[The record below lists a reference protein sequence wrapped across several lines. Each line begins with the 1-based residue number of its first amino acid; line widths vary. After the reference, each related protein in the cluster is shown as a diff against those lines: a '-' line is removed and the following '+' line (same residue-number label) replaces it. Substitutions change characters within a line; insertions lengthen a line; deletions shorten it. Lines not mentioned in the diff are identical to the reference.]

1 MENMKKVAEVLEMVR
16 KTSSTNAKQAILQH
30 ESTQEYGETLRNVLY
45 YTYNPFMM
53 FGLTDKTL
61 QVTSPIQP
69 ITPQMMTYVKIKEED
84 VFLLLENL
92 VNNNINDN
100 LRAEAKRLLMCIE
113 DIETRQMVR
122 GILVKDLK
130 LGVNVTTLNKVFG
143 KGFIPKFD
151 VQLAESYT
159 KQKPGALKN
168 KDVCITEKLDG
179 FRIVYNPVQEKFF
192 TRKGQEYEG
201 LEHLIPELNDLC
213 VAISEDN
220 LVHGEDVVIDGE
232 LVHEPVEG
240 LNSQELYALTSS
252 AARKKGKHK
261 DKLKLQF
268 HVFDFVPLNEF
279 MSGLTTL
286 RYKARRSI
294 MDVAF
299 VALSDLKHVKP
310 VTVFYMGKFDED
322 ILMTHLK
329 QVETLGGEGLM
340 INLMEGTYECKRTKK
355 LLKVKTFKDADV
367 LVTNVVEGTGKNLGK
382 LGAVEVKF
390 LHNGKEMYCE
400 CGSGFT
406 DEERLNYWK
415 HPELIMGK
423 VVELKYFEVTQNDKD
438 KTKYSL
444 RFPTWQHRVRTD
456 KDEQDITDVEKN

>member
-1 MENMKKVAEVLEMVR
+1 MENMKKVAKVLDIVR
-16 KTSSTNAKQAILQH
+16 KTSSTNAKQAILQY
-30 ESTQEYGETLRNVLY
+30 ENEQEYGETLRNVLY

-61 QVTSPIQP
+61 QVVRPNI
-69 ITPQMMTYVKIKEED
+69 MTYTRATEED
-84 VFLLLENL
+84 VFLLLEELANS
-92 VNNNINDN
+92 NINDY
-100 LRAEAKRLLMCIE
+100 LRSEAKRLLLTINDDE
-113 DIETRQMVR
+113 VRKMVQ
-122 GILVKDLK
+122 GIMVKDLK

-151 VQLAESYT
+151 VQLAESYA
-159 KQKPGALKN
+159 KQKPGSLRN
-168 KDVCITEKLDG
+168 KEVCITEKLDG

-252 AARKKGKHK
+252 AARKKGRHR

-310 VTVFYMGKFDED
+310 VTVFYMGKFDEE
-322 ILMTHLK
+322 ILLTHLK
-329 QVETLGGEGLM
+329 QVEALGGEGLM

-367 LVTNVVEGTGKNLGK
+367 LVTGIVEGTGKNLGK

-390 LHNGKEMYCE
+390 LHNGKEMTCE
-400 CGSGFT
+400 VGSGFT
-406 DEERLNYWK
+406 DDERLIYWE
-415 HPELIMGK
+415 HPENIVGK
-423 VVELKYFEVTQNDKD
+423 VIEVKYFEVTQNEKD

-444 RFPTWQHRVRTD
+444 RFPTFQHRIRTD

>member
-1 MENMKKVAEVLEMVR
+1 MENMKKVAKVLDIVR
-16 KTSSTNAKQAILQH
+16 KTSSTNAKQAILQY
-30 ESTQEYGETLRNVLY
+30 ENEQEYGETLRNVLY

-61 QVTSPIQP
+61 QVVRPNI
-69 ITPQMMTYVKIKEED
+69 MTYTRATEED
-84 VFLLLENL
+84 VFLLLEELANS
-92 VNNNINDN
+92 NINDY
-100 LRAEAKRLLMCIE
+100 LRSEAKRLLLTINDDE
-113 DIETRQMVR
+113 VRKMVQ
-122 GILVKDLK
+122 GIMVKDLK

-151 VQLAESYT
+151 VQLAESYA
-159 KQKPGALKN
+159 KQKPGSLRN
-168 KDVCITEKLDG
+168 KEVCITEKLDG

-252 AARKKGKHK
+252 AARKKGRHR

-310 VTVFYMGKFDED
+310 VTVFYMGKFDEE
-322 ILMTHLK
+322 ILLTHLK
-329 QVETLGGEGLM
+329 QVEALGGEGLM

-367 LVTNVVEGTGKNLGK
+367 LVTGIVEGTGKNLGK

-390 LHNGKEMYCE
+390 LHNGKEMTCE
-400 CGSGFT
+400 VGSGFT
-406 DEERLNYWK
+406 DDERLVYWE
-415 HPELIMGK
+415 HPETIIGK
-423 VVELKYFEVTQNDKD
+423 VIEVKYFEVTQNEKD

-444 RFPTWQHRVRTD
+444 RFPTFQHRIRTD

>member
-1 MENMKKVAEVLEMVR
+1 MENMKKVAKVLDIVR
-16 KTSSTNAKQAILQH
+16 KTSSTNAKQAILQY
-30 ESTQEYGETLRNVLY
+30 ENEQEYGATLRSVLY

-61 QVTSPIQP
+61 QVVRPNI
-69 ITPQMMTYVKIKEED
+69 MTYARATEED
-84 VFLLLENL
+84 VFLLLEEL
-92 VNNNINDN
+92 ANNNINDY
-100 LRAEAKRLLMCIE
+100 LRSEAKRLLLTINDDE
-113 DIETRQMVR
+113 VREMVQ
-122 GILVKDLK
+122 GIMVKDLK

-151 VQLAESYT
+151 VQLAESYA
-159 KQKPGALKN
+159 KQKPGSLKN
-168 KDVCITEKLDG
+168 KEVCITEKLDG

-252 AARKKGKHK
+252 AARKKGRHR

-310 VTVFYMGKFDED
+310 VTVFYMGKFDEE
-322 ILMTHLK
+322 ILLTHLK
-329 QVETLGGEGLM
+329 QVEALGGEGLM

-367 LVTNVVEGTGKNLGK
+367 LVTGIVEGTGKNLGK

-390 LHNGKEMYCE
+390 LHNGKEMTCE
-400 CGSGFT
+400 VGSGFT
-406 DEERLNYWK
+406 DDERLMYWE
-415 HPELIMGK
+415 HPENIVGK
-423 VVELKYFEVTQNDKD
+423 VIEVKYFEVTQNEKD

-444 RFPTWQHRVRTD
+444 RFPTFQHRIRTD

>member
-1 MENMKKVAEVLEMVR
+1 MENMKKVAKVLDIVR

-30 ESTQEYGETLRNVLY
+30 ENEQEYGETLRNVLY

-69 ITPQMMTYVKIKEED
+69 ITPQMMIYVKIKEED

-92 VNNNINDN
+92 ANNNINDN

-143 KGFIPKFD
+143 KNFIPKFD

-159 KQKPGALKN
+159 KQKPSSLKN
-168 KDVCITEKLDG
+168 KEVCITEKLDG

-213 VAISEDN
+213 VAISENN

-252 AARKKGKHK
+252 AARKKGKHR

-286 RYKARRSI
+286 RYKARRNI

-299 VALSDLKHVKP
+299 VALNDLKHVKP

-329 QVETLGGEGLM
+329 QVEVLGGEGLM

-406 DEERLNYWK
+406 DEERLKYWE
-415 HPELIMGK
+415 HPELIMDK

-444 RFPTWQHRVRTD
+444 RFPTWQHRIRTD

>member
-1 MENMKKVAEVLEMVR
+1 MENMKKVVEVLEKVR
-16 KTSSTNAKQAILQH
+16 KTSSTNAKQQLLENGDKQDY
-30 ESTQEYGETLRNVLY
+30 SVTLRGVLY
-45 YTYNPFMM
+45 YCYNPFLM
-53 FGLTDKTL
+53 FGLSEKILNNTMPKT
-61 QVTSPIQP
+61 
-69 ITPQMMTYVKIKEED
+69 MTYTIANEHE
-84 VFLLLENL
+84 VFEVLDTLAQ
-92 VNNNINDN
+92 NNINDE
-100 LRAEAKRLLMCIE
+100 LRTLAKRLLMSIE
-113 DIETRQMVR
+113 DEQVRKMVQ
-122 GILVKDLK
+122 GIMVKDLK

-143 KGFIPKFD
+143 KDFIPKFD
-151 VQLAESYT
+151 VQLAESYA

-252 AARKKGKHK
+252 AARKKGKHR

-299 VALSDLKHVKP
+299 VALNDLKHVKP

-329 QVETLGGEGLM
+329 QVEALGGEGLM

-367 LVTNVVEGTGKNLGK
+367 LVTGIVEGTGKNLGK

-390 LHNGKEMYCE
+390 LHNGKEMTCE
-400 CGSGFT
+400 VGSGFT
-406 DEERLNYWK
+406 DDERLDYWT
-415 HPELIMGK
+415 HPETIIGK
-423 VVELKYFEVTQNDKD
+423 VIEVKYFEVTQNEKD

-444 RFPTWQHRVRTD
+444 RFPTFQHRIRTD

>member
-1 MENMKKVAEVLEMVR
+1 MENMKKVAEVLEKVR

-30 ESTQEYGETLRNVLY
+30 ENKQEYSETLRNVLY

-61 QVTSPIQP
+61 QVVRPNI
-69 ITPQMMTYVKIKEED
+69 MTYAVAREED
-84 VFLLLENL
+84 VFLLLEEL
-92 VNNNINDN
+92 ANNNINDH
-100 LRAEAKRLLMCIE
+100 LRSEAKRLLLTINDDE
-113 DIETRQMVR
+113 VRKMVQ
-122 GILVKDLK
+122 GIMVKDLK

-151 VQLAESYT
+151 VQLAESYS
-159 KQKPGALKN
+159 KQKPGSLREKE
-168 KDVCITEKLDG
+168 VCITEKLDG

-192 TRKGQEYEG
+192 TRKGQEYDG

-232 LVHEPVEG
+232 LVHEPIEG
-240 LNSQELYALTSS
+240 LNSQEVYALTSS

-268 HVFDFVPLNEF
+268 HVFDFVPVNEF

-286 RYKARRSI
+286 RYKARRNI
-294 MDVAF
+294 MDKVFNSIGA
-299 VALSDLKHVKP
+299 DLKHVRP
-310 VTVFYMGKFDED
+310 VTVFYMGKFDEE
-322 ILMTHLK
+322 ILMSSLRM
-329 QVETLGGEGLM
+329 VESWGGEGLM

-367 LVTNVVEGTGKNLGK
+367 LVTKVIEGTGKNLGK
-382 LGAVEVKF
+382 LGSIEVQY
-390 LHNGKEMYCE
+390 LHEKKIQKVDV
-400 CGSGFT
+400 GSGFS
-406 DEERLNYWK
+406 DEERVHFWN
-415 HPELIMGK
+415 HPEELIGK
-423 VVELKYFEVTQNDKD
+423 VVEIKFFEVSQNA
-438 KTKYSL
+438 KTGEYGL
-444 RFPTWQHRVRTD
+444 RFPTWQGRVRHDKTD
-456 KDEQDITDVEKN
+456 EDITDVATV

>member
-1 MENMKKVAEVLEMVR
+1 MENMKKVAKVLDIVR
-16 KTSSTNAKQAILQH
+16 KTSSTNAKQAILQY
-30 ESTQEYGETLRNVLY
+30 ENEQEYGETLRNVLY

-69 ITPQMMTYVKIKEED
+69 ITPQMMIYVKIKEED

-92 VNNNINDN
+92 ANNNINDN

-143 KGFIPKFD
+143 KNFIPKFD
-151 VQLAESYT
+151 VQLAESYA
-159 KQKPGALKN
+159 KQKPGSLKN
-168 KDVCITEKLDG
+168 KEVCITEKLDG

-213 VAISEDN
+213 VAISENN

-252 AARKKGKHK
+252 AARKKGRHR

-286 RYKARRSI
+286 RYKTRRSI

-299 VALSDLKHVKP
+299 VALNDLKHVKP
-310 VTVFYMGKFDED
+310 VTVFYMGKFDEE
-322 ILMTHLK
+322 ILLTHLK
-329 QVETLGGEGLM
+329 QVEALGGEGLM

-367 LVTNVVEGTGKNLGK
+367 LVTGIVEGTGKNLGK

-390 LHNGKEMYCE
+390 LHNGKEMTCE
-400 CGSGFT
+400 VGSGFT
-406 DEERLNYWK
+406 DDERLVYWE
-415 HPELIMGK
+415 HPETIIGK
-423 VVELKYFEVTQNDKD
+423 VIEVKYFEVTQNEKD

-444 RFPTWQHRVRTD
+444 RFPTFQHRIRTD

>member
-1 MENMKKVAEVLEMVR
+1 MENMKKVAKVLDIVR
-16 KTSSTNAKQAILQH
+16 KTSSTNAKQQLLENGDKQDY
-30 ESTQEYGETLRNVLY
+30 SVTLRGVLY
-45 YTYNPFMM
+45 YCYNPFLM
-53 FGLTDKTL
+53 FGLSDKILNNTIPK
-61 QVTSPIQP
+61 T
-69 ITPQMMTYVKIKEED
+69 MTYTIANEHE
-84 VFLLLENL
+84 VFEVLDTLAQ
-92 VNNNINDN
+92 NNINDE
-100 LRAEAKRLLMCIE
+100 LRMLAKRLLMSIE
-113 DIETRQMVR
+113 DEQVRKMVQ
-122 GILVKDLK
+122 GIMVKDLK

-143 KGFIPKFD
+143 KSFIPKFD
-151 VQLAESYT
+151 VQLAESYA

-201 LEHLIPELNDLC
+201 LEHLVPELNDLC
-213 VAISEDN
+213 AAISEDN

-252 AARKKGKHK
+252 VARKKGRHR

-286 RYKARRSI
+286 RYKARRNI

-299 VALSDLKHVKP
+299 VALHALKHVKP

-329 QVETLGGEGLM
+329 QVEALGGEGLM
-340 INLMEGTYECKRTKK
+340 INLMEGAYECKRTKK

-367 LVTNVVEGTGKNLGK
+367 LVTGIVEGTGKNLGK

-390 LHNGKEMYCE
+390 LHNGKEMTCE
-400 CGSGFT
+400 VGSGFT
-406 DEERLNYWK
+406 DDERLDYWT
-415 HPELIMGK
+415 HPETIIGK
-423 VVELKYFEVTQNDKD
+423 VIEVKYFEVTQNEKD

-444 RFPTWQHRVRTD
+444 RFPTFQHRVRTD

>member
-1 MENMKKVAEVLEMVR
+1 MENMKKVAKVLDIVR
-16 KTSSTNAKQAILQH
+16 KTSSTNAKQAILQY
-30 ESTQEYGETLRNVLY
+30 ENEQEYGATLRSVLY

-61 QVTSPIQP
+61 QVVRPNI
-69 ITPQMMTYVKIKEED
+69 MTYARATEED
-84 VFLLLENL
+84 VFLLLEEL
-92 VNNNINDN
+92 ANNNINDY
-100 LRAEAKRLLMCIE
+100 LRSEAKRLLLTINDDE
-113 DIETRQMVR
+113 VREMVQ
-122 GILVKDLK
+122 GIMVKDLK

-151 VQLAESYT
+151 VQLAESYA
-159 KQKPGALKN
+159 KQKPGSLKN
-168 KDVCITEKLDG
+168 KEVCITEKLDG

-252 AARKKGKHK
+252 AARKKGRHR

-286 RYKARRSI
+286 RYKTRRSI

-310 VTVFYMGKFDED
+310 VTVFYMGKFDEE
-322 ILMTHLK
+322 ILLTHLK
-329 QVETLGGEGLM
+329 QVEALGGEGLM

-367 LVTNVVEGTGKNLGK
+367 LVTGIVEGTGKNLGK

-390 LHNGKEMYCE
+390 LHNGKEMTCE
-400 CGSGFT
+400 VGSGFT
-406 DEERLNYWK
+406 DDERLVYWE
-415 HPELIMGK
+415 HPETIIGK
-423 VVELKYFEVTQNDKD
+423 VIEVKYFEVTQNEKD

-444 RFPTWQHRVRTD
+444 RFPTFQHRIRTD

>member
-1 MENMKKVAEVLEMVR
+1 MENMKKVAKVLDIVR
-16 KTSSTNAKQAILQH
+16 KTSSTNAKQAILQY
-30 ESTQEYGETLRNVLY
+30 ENEQEYGATLRSVLY

-61 QVTSPIQP
+61 QVVRPNI
-69 ITPQMMTYVKIKEED
+69 MTYARATEED
-84 VFLLLENL
+84 VFLLLEEL
-92 VNNNINDN
+92 ANNNINDY
-100 LRAEAKRLLMCIE
+100 LRSEAKRLLLTINDDE
-113 DIETRQMVR
+113 VREMVQ
-122 GILVKDLK
+122 GIMVKDLK

-151 VQLAESYT
+151 VQLAESYA
-159 KQKPGALKN
+159 KQKPGSLKN
-168 KDVCITEKLDG
+168 KEVCITEKLDG

-252 AARKKGKHK
+252 AARKKGRHR

-310 VTVFYMGKFDED
+310 VTVFYMGKFDEE
-322 ILMTHLK
+322 ILLTHLK
-329 QVETLGGEGLM
+329 QVEALGGEGLM

-367 LVTNVVEGTGKNLGK
+367 LVTGIVEGTGKNLGK

-390 LHNGKEMYCE
+390 LHNGKEMTCE
-400 CGSGFT
+400 VGSGFT
-406 DEERLNYWK
+406 DDERLVYWE
-415 HPELIMGK
+415 HPETIIGK
-423 VVELKYFEVTQNDKD
+423 VIEVKYFEVTQNEKD

-444 RFPTWQHRVRTD
+444 RFPTFQHRIRTD